1 MSTSSL
7 AFRVLFLAPV
17 RHIQRLVKVRARI
30 RIDANLGIQRVKAFV
45 SPANLSQLTSSAWNG
60 YVTETTGRRR
70 WHKEQP
76 CRSWR
81 VKAGV
86 AASRIINA
94 GEMYGFLKPC
104 QKLFADQL
112 VKSNGAMVVHAFR
125 PWIDAE
131 VLASCTHTR
140 LEFGTA

>member
-7 AFRVLFLAPV
+7 AFRVLLFLAPV
-17 RHIQRLVKVRARI
+17 RHIQRLVKGRARI

-76 CRSWR
+76 CRSR
-81 VKAGV
+81 RMKACV

-94 GEMYGFLKPC
+94 GARCTAFLNH
-104 QKLFADQL
+104 A
-112 VKSNGAMVVHAFR
+112 KSFSLTN
-125 PWIDAE
+125 W
-131 VLASCTHTR
+131 
-140 LEFGTA
+140 